1 MPHDA
6 QYIDVTISGAVHTI
20 GRQSLG
26 QSATIRSAL
35 DAAGGL
41 AAPAPQ
47 MKPADNVTVRRPLG
61 DGKVD
66 VFCFSLSNS
75 AQWEHFP
82 LADGDLVVFQWDI
95 EVQASST
102 SAALSL
108 GLPCLVTQPCKRL

>member
-6 QYIDVTISGAVHTI
+6 QRIDVMVSGAVHTV

-26 QSATIRSAL
+26 QPATIRSAL

-47 MKPADNVTVRRPLG
+47 MKPADKVTVRRPLG
-61 DGKVD
+61 DRKVD
-66 VFCFSLSNS
+66 VFRFSLSEVP
-75 AQWEHFP
+75 AKWEEFP

-95 EVQASST
+95 EVT
-102 SAALSL
+102 E
-108 GLPCLVTQPCKRL
+108 T

>member
-61 DGKVD
+61 DGKGE
-66 VFCFSLSNS
+66 VFCFSRSNS
-75 AQWEHFP
+75 AQGEHFL
-82 LADGDLVVFQWDI
+82 LADGDLVVFHA
-95 EVQASST
+95 ETEAQASST

-108 GLPCLVTQPCKRL
+108 GVPCLVAQPWERL

>member
-6 QYIDVTISGAVHTI
+6 QQIDVTVSGAVHTV

-26 QSATIRSAL
+26 QPATIRSAL

-61 DGKVD
+61 DRKVD
-66 VFCFSLSNS
+66 VFRVSLSETP
-75 AQWEHFP
+75 AKWEEFP

-95 EVQASST
+95 EVKET
-102 SAALSL
+102 
-108 GLPCLVTQPCKRL
+108 